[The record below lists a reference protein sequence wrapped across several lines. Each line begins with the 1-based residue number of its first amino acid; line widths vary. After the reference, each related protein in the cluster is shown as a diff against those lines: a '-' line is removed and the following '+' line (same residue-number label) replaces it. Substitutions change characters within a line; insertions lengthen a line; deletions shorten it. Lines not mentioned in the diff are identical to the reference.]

1 MREESSLRLPSHTVT
16 LSEDEQAT
24 ASHLQ
29 QALDAGGLTPPEM
42 KDVEAT
48 LGLPRK
54 QLADLLAILESQQKV
69 VKVTTDLYIG
79 RPALDKARTALIA
92 QLTAQGEISAATF
105 RDLLGIS
112 RKTAIPLLEYFD
124 RIGLTLRVG
133 DVRKLRK
140 T

>member
-1 MREESSLRLPSHTVT
+1 MWGWMFHLASHSVT
-16 LSEDEQAT
+16 LNEAEQAT
-24 ASHLQ
+24 TTHLQ
-29 QALDAGGLTPPEM
+29 QVLDDGGLTPPEM
-42 KDVEAT
+42 KDLEGT

-54 QLADLLAILESQQKV
+54 QLADLLGILESQQKI
-69 VKVTTDLYIG
+69 VKVTTDVYIG
-79 RPALDKARTALIA
+79 MPALEKARTVLIE
-92 QLTAQGEISAATF
+92 QLSRQGDISAATF
-105 RDLLGIS
+105 RDMLGIS